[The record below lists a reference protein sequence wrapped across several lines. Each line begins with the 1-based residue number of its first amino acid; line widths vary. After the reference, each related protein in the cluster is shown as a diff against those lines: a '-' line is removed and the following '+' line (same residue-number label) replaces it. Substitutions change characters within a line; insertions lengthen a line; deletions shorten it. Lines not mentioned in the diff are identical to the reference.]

1 MKKKYYN
8 WKTEISYQEGII
20 ETIKTPSLKKIGL
33 DLGLKV
39 IGATMGYFTGK
50 VTGKLLQ
57 KLPHLKN
64 SNLEKTLAISKAF
77 YGFMYS
83 GTEINKDNPD
93 KLKKIKIYPISFTLR
108 D

>member
-1 MKKKYYN
+1 MKKKSDN
-8 WKTEISYQEGII
+8 WKTETSYQKGII
-20 ETIKTPSLKKIGL
+20 ETIETPSLKKIGL

-39 IGATMGYFTGK
+39 IGATIGYFTGK

-57 KLPHLKN
+57 KLPHLKD

-83 GTEINKDNPD
+83 GTEIKNDED